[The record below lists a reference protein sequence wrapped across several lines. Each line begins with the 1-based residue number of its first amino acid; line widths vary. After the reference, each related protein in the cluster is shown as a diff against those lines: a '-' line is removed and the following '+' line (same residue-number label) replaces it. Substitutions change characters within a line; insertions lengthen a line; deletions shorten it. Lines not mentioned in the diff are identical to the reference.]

1 VRQGQIHGRAGN
13 LDKTTIRRIDITGV
27 AMHACTGGDHSQ
39 THVCKRFGE
48 EAARSF
54 TAEPAL
60 IRGNARH
67 DFARA
72 FGHASRSWQAGF
84 INRTGFINSS
94 ADIP

>member
-39 THVCKRFGE
+39 THVQALRK
-48 EAARSF
+48 EAVRSF

-60 IRGNARH
+60 IRSNARH
-67 DFARA
+67 DFAPA
-72 FGHASRSWQAGF
+72 LGYASRSWQPGF